1 MESGIWSELSRD
13 MKHDQCK
20 SLTSSINDF
29 QYNTECPAASTSQ
42 APKEVRVLMRVGGY
56 KLTKGIH

>member
-1 MESGIWSELSRD
+1 
-13 MKHDQCK
+13 MKHDQCR

-42 APKEVRVLMRVGGY
+42 TPKKVRVLMRVGGY